1 MKLKDITI
9 KEFFKTLDYYNSLLF
24 ENSFSDKFIYNS
36 NAFSVNEKLSVRFL
50 KVVID
55 NQWYSEKD
63 FEELLEAPYNN
74 LIQFKLQNKLKDSL
88 RFSFI
93 FKKGNNFV
101 FKKKMECREFK
112 WIFLGKTSCSC
123 RFINGDLK

>member
-9 KEFFKTLDYYNSLLF
+9 KEFFKTLDYYNSPLF
-24 ENSFSDKFIYNS
+24 EDSFSDKFIYNS
-36 NAFSVNEKLSVRFL
+36 NVFSVNEKLSVRFL

-63 FEELLEAPYNN
+63 FEELLEASYNK
-74 LIQFKLQNKLKDSL
+74 LIQLKLQNKLKDFL

-93 FKKGNNFV
+93 FKEGNNFI
-101 FKKKMECREFK
+101 FKKWNAEN
-112 WIFLGKTSCSC
+112 S
-123 RFINGDLK
+123 NGFFWEKQAVPVDLLKEI

>member
-24 ENSFSDKFIYNS
+24 EESFFDKFIYNS
-36 NAFSVNEKLSVRFL
+36 NVFSVNEKLSVRFL

-63 FEELLEAPYNN
+63 FEELLEAPYNK
-74 LIQFKLQNKLKDSL
+74 LIQLKLQNKLKDSL
-88 RFSFI
+88 MFSFI
-93 FKKGNNFV
+93 FKEGNNFV
-101 FKKKMECREFK
+101 FKKWNAEN
-112 WIFLGKTSCSC
+112 S
-123 RFINGDLK
+123 NGFFWEKQVVPVDLLTEI

>member
-1 MKLKDITI
+1 MKLKDTTV
-9 KEFFKTLDYYNSLLF
+9 KEFFKTLDYYNSSLF
-24 ENSFSDKFIYNS
+24 ENSYSDKFIYNS
-36 NAFSVNEKLSVRFL
+36 NVFSVNEKLSVRFL
-50 KVVID
+50 KVVIN

-63 FEELLEAPYNN
+63 FEELLETPYNK

-88 RFSFI
+88 AFSFI

-101 FKKKMECREFK
+101 FKKMERKQFK
-112 WIFLGKTSCSC
+112 WVGLGKTSRSC

>member
-9 KEFFKTLDYYNSLLF
+9 KEFFKTLDYYNSPLF
-24 ENSFSDKFIYNS
+24 EDSFSDKFIYNS

-55 NQWYSEKD
+55 NQWYSEND
-63 FEELLEAPYNN
+63 FEELLEEYYDD

-88 RFSFI
+88 MFSFI
-93 FKKGNNFV
+93 FKEGNNFV
-101 FKKKMECREFK
+101 FKKWNAEN
-112 WIFLGKTSCSC
+112 S
-123 RFINGDLK
+123 NGFFWEKQVVPVDLLKEI

>member
-9 KEFFKTLDYYNSLLF
+9 KVFFKTLDYYNSPLF

-36 NAFSVNEKLSVRFL
+36 NVFSVNEKLSIRFL

-63 FEELLEAPYNN
+63 FEEFLEAPYDDF
-74 LIQFKLQNKLKDSL
+74 IQFKLQNKLKDSL
-88 RFSFI
+88 IFSFI
-93 FKKGNNFV
+93 FKEGNNFV
-101 FKKKMECREFK
+101 LKKWNAEN
-112 WIFLGKTSCSC
+112 S
-123 RFINGDLK
+123 NGFFWEKQVVPVDLLKEI